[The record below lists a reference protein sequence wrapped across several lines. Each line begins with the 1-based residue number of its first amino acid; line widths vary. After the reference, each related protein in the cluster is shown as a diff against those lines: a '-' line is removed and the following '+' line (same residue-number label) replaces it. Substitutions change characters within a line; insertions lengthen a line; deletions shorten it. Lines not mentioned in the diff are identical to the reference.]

1 MVMSELLNLDQSQMK
16 NPWHTKSVKPV
27 YENPWINVQHREVI
41 TPSGTDGIYGIVH
54 FKNWAIGIVPLD
66 ENGNTWLVGQY
77 RYAINEYTWEIPEG
91 GCPENTSPL
100 QAAKNELREETGII
114 ANRWTEIIPKFYTSN
129 SVTDEHGKAYVAQE
143 LSFGDAQPDETED
156 LIVRQVP
163 FSLAYEMVMNSQITD
178 SLSIMALL
186 KTQRLIDKGVITF

>member
-1 MVMSELLNLDQSQMK
+1 MK
-16 NPWHTKSVKPV
+16 NPWQTKSVNLV

-54 FKNWAIGIVPLD
+54 FRNWAIGIVPLD
-66 ENGNTWLVGQY
+66 KHGNTWLVGQY

-114 ANRWTEIIPKFYTSN
+114 ANRWTEIISKFHTSN
-129 SVTDEHGKAYVAQE
+129 SVTDEHGKAYIAQE
-143 LSFGDAQPDETED
+143 LSFGEAQPDETED
-156 LIVRQVP
+156 LIVRKVP
-163 FSLAYEMVMNSQITD
+163 FSLAYEMVMNGQITD

-186 KTQRLIDKGVITF
+186 KTQLLIDKGTITF